1 MKNLTSEQVEIIK
14 DQIGESVSYGSMYP
28 NVARTLVEILEAA
41 INYTHSCTELRDKET
56 PTIADWLKDNFKRLD
71 RHSFTNI
78 HEDTVWLRSE
88 LVEVY
93 NQLHP

>member
-41 INYTHSCTELRDKET
+41 INYTHSCTELKSKE
-56 PTIADWLKDNFKRLD
+56 KRLIPKVKSLD
-71 RHSFTNI
+71 RLNLN
-78 HEDTVWLRSE
+78 D
-88 LVEVY
+88 EVR
-93 NQLHP
+93 

>member
-56 PTIADWLKDNFKRLD
+56 PKIEDWLKDNFKRLD
-71 RHSFTNI
+71 RHSFTNT